1 MMYYI
6 SRRADHPLF
15 VDSPRGTSIYSGRMM
30 TERERV
36 LTLLSGGRPDRVP
49 WFGDLDYWATALIG
63 RGLRPAGFKESD
75 AYIDWHRD
83 LRVGFYLQGHF
94 PFRAIV
100 ESCRVTEW
108 REGTA
113 RRRRIETPRGTLTE
127 TWTWLADS
135 FAEAPTEHLV
145 KSSSDLPAY
154 RFLFEHTRYE
164 PDYAFAERRLRQ
176 VGDAGIVLCY
186 IPKSPFM
193 QMVALDAGIAA
204 VAEIAADRPDELVET
219 MAAVRISH
227 DQAARIAVAS
237 PAEVLMIPEN
247 LSSEVVGPR
256 FYELY
261 MRDYHESWCRAIAAA
276 GKHSCVHLDGTLKG
290 LLRQVASAG
299 FTFIEAMTPAP
310 VGDLEIERWATWSRS
325 DGGGHGSEPLAGR
338 EGEHSAKRGPAV
350 FWGGLPGVYFTGLI
364 DDAEFERHTRAV
376 LRVMS
381 SEPRYVLGVADQ
393 VPPDGLERR
402 VRRVAELADEFG
414 RYEFG

>member
-1 MMYYI
+1 
-6 SRRADHPLF
+6 
-15 VDSPRGTSIYSGRMM
+15 MM

-63 RGLRPAGFKESD
+63 RGLKPAGFKESG

-83 LRVGFYLQGHF
+83 LRVGFYLQGYF
-94 PFRAIV
+94 PFRTIIDG
-100 ESCRVTEW
+100 CRVAEW
-108 REGTA
+108 REGPA
-113 RRRRIETPRGTLTE
+113 RRRRIETPRSVLTE

-145 KSSSDLPAY
+145 KTAADLPAY
-154 RFLFEHTRYE
+154 RSLFEHTRYE
-164 PDYAFAERRLRQ
+164 PDYAFAETRARQ
-176 VGDAGIVLCY
+176 VGETGIVLCY
-186 IPKSPFM
+186 LPKSPFM

-204 VAEIAADRPDELVET
+204 VAEIAADEPAELAET
-219 MAAVRISH
+219 LAAVRALH
-227 DQAARIAVAS
+227 DQAARIALAG

-256 FYELY
+256 LYELH

-276 GKHSCVHLDGTLKG
+276 GKQSCVHVDGTLKG
-290 LLRQVASAG
+290 LLRQVAGAG
-299 FTFIEAMTPAP
+299 FTFVEAMTPAP
-310 VGDLEIERWATWSRS
+310 VGDLAVERWAEWCGC
-325 DGGGHGSEPLAGR
+325 GGP
-338 EGEHSAKRGPAV
+338 KPTV
-350 FWGGLPGVYFTGLI
+350 FWGGLPGVYFTDLV

-376 LRVMS
+376 LGVMA

-414 RYEFG
+414 RYGG